1 MTVLN
6 GGPQPEAAASGD
18 RFADDAGPGLLPPW
32 AADCWGDEDTAVL
45 VCRRVLDITHD
56 VKSFHFEP
64 DGARAFNFDPGQF
77 ITLQIEIDGETFARC
92 YTISSPPTRPH
103 LISITVKRV
112 VGGAV
117 SNWLHDNVT
126 SGTRI
131 TAQAP
136 LGGFTLSGKPA
147 SKYLYLSAG
156 SGITPLM
163 SMTRTLYDLGS
174 DADVLFVHSA
184 RTPADIIF
192 RRELDAIAAVMPNI
206 RVVHVCEG
214 DYPSERW
221 MGLRGRLSTAMLQAL
236 VPDLSDRDT
245 FVCGPAAYMASVR
258 RILGDVGYDMNR
270 YHEESFSFDR
280 LPASDVPPRP
290 VGVAGPSLPS
300 SDVDP
305 VAGADAAPGSGTAAA
320 TRTSYSVEFA
330 RSGVTIACGA
340 DENVLDA
347 ACAAGLRIPASCTQ
361 GMCGTCKTTI
371 LAGEVDMQHNGGIRP
386 REVAQSKILV
396 CCSKPL
402 SDLRIDS

>member
-1 MTVLN
+1 MAVATPS
-6 GGPQPEAAASGD
+6 PQTETAAGGD
-18 RFADDAGPGLLPPW
+18 RFAADARSWLMPPPW
-32 AADCWGDEDTAVL
+32 APDCWGDEEQTVL

-64 DGARAFNFDPGQF
+64 DGDRAFSFDPGQF
-77 ITLQIEIDGETFARC
+77 ITLQLDIDGERLARC

-112 VGGAV
+112 IGGPV

-126 SGTRI
+126 GGTRI

-136 LGGFTLSGKPA
+136 LGGFTITGRPVP
-147 SKYLYLSAG
+147 KYLFLSAG
-156 SGITPLM
+156 SGITPVM

-192 RRELDAIAAVMPNI
+192 RRELEAIAAVMPNI
-206 RVVHVCEG
+206 RVTHVCEG

-221 MGLRGRLSTAMLQAL
+221 MGLRGRLSTAMLQA
-236 VPDLSDRDT
+236 VAPDLPERET
-245 FVCGPAAYMASVR
+245 YTCGPAAYMASVR
-258 RILGDVGYDMNR
+258 RILGEVGYDMR
-270 YHEESFSFDR
+270 KYHEESFSFDG
-280 LPASDVPPRP
+280 LPASDVPPP
-290 VGVAGPSLPS
+290 LDGAEQSAMPAGVDGTVGSPAAGT
-300 SDVDP
+300 
-305 VAGADAAPGSGTAAA
+305 GN
-320 TRTSYSVEFA
+320 TSYSVEFV
-330 RSGVTIACGA
+330 RSGLTVTCGA

-347 ACAAGLRIPASCTQ
+347 AFAASVTLPASCTQ
-361 GMCGTCKTTI
+361 GMCGTCKTTMVS
-371 LAGEVDMQHNGGIRP
+371 GEVDMQHNGGIRP
-386 REVAQSKILV
+386 REVAQSKILL